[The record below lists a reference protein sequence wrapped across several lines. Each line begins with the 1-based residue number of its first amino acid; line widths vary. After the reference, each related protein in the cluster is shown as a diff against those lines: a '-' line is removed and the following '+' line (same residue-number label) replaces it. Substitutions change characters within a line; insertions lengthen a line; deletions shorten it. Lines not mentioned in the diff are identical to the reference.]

1 MLEIRFTS
9 KIDYS
14 ETGCWLWIAAT
25 TWDGYGRYRLGDTHV
40 LAHRYS
46 YTTLKGEIPKKLQL
60 DHLCRIRNC
69 VNPEHL
75 ELGTKAQNNA
85 DKIRDGTSTRG
96 TKHPS
101 VKLTEEQVRQIR
113 AKKDEDC
120 VKLAK
125 EYNISQGHIYNI
137 LSGKYWKWVI

>member
-75 ELGTKAQNNA
+75 EAVTSQENTNRGNSGINMKIANYKPLYVKGKHQNPNRLATAFLVSLLG
-85 DKIRDGTSTRG
+85 
-96 TKHPS
+96 
-101 VKLTEEQVRQIR
+101 L
-113 AKKDEDC
+113 
-120 VKLAK
+120 
-125 EYNISQGHIYNI
+125 
-137 LSGKYWKWVI
+137 

>member
-1 MLEIRFTS
+1 MCEERFWS
-9 KIDYS
+9 KVDKNGS
-14 ETGCWLWIAAT
+14 NGCWVWMAYKSK
-25 TWDGYGRYRLGDTHV
+25 GYGRFPIGRSISV

-46 YTTLKGEIPKKLQL
+46 WVLANGEIPAGLVVRHK
-60 DHLCRIRNC
+60 CRGKC